1 MKRSRLNCM
10 REEDKLAT
18 PRIHSVLQ
26 WDCKRLIF
34 GINRDG
40 LPCSK
45 EGRRDTFWINMPII
59 RVPVKDRKQFVMEY
73 VLHVGIMKLKLVRLG
88 ANEIIDMEV
97 RHYMGDD
104 FLTHWIRFS
113 V

>member
-1 MKRSRLNCM
+1 M

-18 PRIHSVLQ
+18 DHIRSILQ
-26 WDCKRLIF
+26 RDCLRLAG
-34 GINRDG
+34 GINRKY
-40 LPCSK
+40 LPCR
-45 EGRRDTFWINMPII
+45 EGHERNTFWINMPII
-59 RVPVKDRKQFVMEY
+59 RVPVKDKKQFIMEY